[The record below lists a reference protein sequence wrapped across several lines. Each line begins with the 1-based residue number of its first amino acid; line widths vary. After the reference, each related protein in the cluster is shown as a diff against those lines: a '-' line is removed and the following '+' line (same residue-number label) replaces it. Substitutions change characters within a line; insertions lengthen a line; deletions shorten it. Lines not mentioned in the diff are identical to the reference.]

1 MFRCART
8 SWVTIVS
15 SSTRKLSARK
25 IWITYIKSYMTYERS
40 EHPLKSIFP
49 ETKLSGYLTNS
60 DPSVRLAPQGPL
72 ITPQAPISPPH
83 PSRPHPTN
91 PLDPDQPN
99 LASSLRTYLAHLVLF
114 RPLFFAIENNL
125 IYHQPPAE
133 QKFNWKPQ
141 FSKIY
146 TPSKIFSVFDIGSS
160 VWKLA

>member
-1 MFRCART
+1 
-8 SWVTIVS
+8 
-15 SSTRKLSARK
+15 
-25 IWITYIKSYMTYERS
+25 MTYERS

-99 LASSLRTYLAHLVLF
+99 LASSLRTYWYCLGPYSLQLKTTSFTINPQHSRNLT
-114 RPLFFAIENNL
+114 ENHNSAKSTHRQKSSASL
-125 IYHQPPAE
+125 TSARQCGSWRRGGRAPATE
-133 QKFNWKPQ
+133 SWF
-141 FSKIY
+141 
-146 TPSKIFSVFDIGSS
+146 
-160 VWKLA
+160 

>member
-1 MFRCART
+1 
-8 SWVTIVS
+8 
-15 SSTRKLSARK
+15 
-25 IWITYIKSYMTYERS
+25 MTYERS

-72 ITPQAPISPPH
+72 ITPQAPLSPPH

-99 LASSLRTYLAHLVLF
+99 VASSSRTYLAHLVLF

-125 IYHQPPAE
+125 IYHQHSRNLTENHNSAKSTHRQKSSASLTSARQCGSWRRGGRAPATE
-133 QKFNWKPQ
+133 SWF
-141 FSKIY
+141 
-146 TPSKIFSVFDIGSS
+146 
-160 VWKLA
+160 